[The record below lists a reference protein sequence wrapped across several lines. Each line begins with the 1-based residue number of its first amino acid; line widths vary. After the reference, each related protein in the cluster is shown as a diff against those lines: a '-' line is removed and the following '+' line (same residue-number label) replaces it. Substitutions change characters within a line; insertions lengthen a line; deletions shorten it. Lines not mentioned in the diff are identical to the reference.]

1 MKPTTLIITIVVL
14 LILVVGLSSGMYV
27 IKEGTQ
33 VVVTQFGKPVG
44 EETEA
49 GLHFKIPFIQEV
61 HTLEKR
67 LLPWDGAPETFTTV
81 DKKQI
86 FIDVWARW
94 RITVPRTFFEQV
106 KTDREAQRLLDTHV
120 NSAVRDVV
128 ADNRLIEVVR
138 NSNRELEYEGEVLE
152 RGPGERVEKGRD
164 VIEQAILDR
173 VDLTEFGMK
182 VTKVRIKRVN
192 YVASVR
198 KAVYERMIE
207 ERLRIARLFDSEAK
221 QEENIIQGQTAKE
234 LDQIQGEMQQKS
246 AEIRGAAD
254 AQVIKLTAAAY
265 GKSPEFY
272 AFLRQLEVFKNTLG
286 ADTRLILGTD
296 NPLFGLLKGDLLSEA
311 K

>member
-1 MKPTTLIITIVVL
+1 
-14 LILVVGLSSGMYV
+14 MYV

-128 ADNRLIEVVR
+128 ADNLLIEVVR
-138 NSNRELEYEGEVLE
+138 NSNKELVYEGKELGQE
-152 RGPGERVEKGRD
+152 LPRSAGEWVAKGRD

-173 VDLTEFGMK
+173 VDLTDFGMK

-198 KAVYERMIE
+198 QAVYERMIE
-207 ERLRIARLFDSEAK
+207 ERLRIAKLFDSEAK

-296 NPLFGLLKGDLLSEA
+296 NPLFGLLKGDLLKEA